1 MGTTMT
7 NDPGSSDELLRR
19 AGAGYPDAL
28 AELFARHRDQLRR
41 MVRLRIDRRLQ
52 GRVDPSD
59 VLQEAQVDILRRAA
73 EYAADPR
80 LPPFLWLRL
89 ITGQRLSALHRRH
102 LGAQKRNAGQEIALH
117 RGPMPQATSLS
128 LAEML
133 LGRLTSPT
141 QAAQRAEVRLMLQEA
156 LNGMDPL
163 DREVLTL
170 RHFEELTN
178 AEVAQ
183 ALGLTKT
190 AASNRYIRALERLR
204 EILAGVPGLLAP

>member
-1 MGTTMT
+1 MT
-7 NDPGSSDELLRR
+7 DNSGSSDELLRR
-19 AGAGYPDAL
+19 AGDGDADAL

-41 MVRLRIDRRLQ
+41 MVRLRMDRRLQ

-59 VLQEAQVDILRRAA
+59 VLQDAQLDVFRRAA

-102 LGAQKRNAGQEIALH
+102 LGAQRRNAGQEIALH

-156 LNGMDPL
+156 LNGMDPI

-183 ALGLTKT
+183 VLGLTKT